1 MFGLGRKQTPLLGID
16 IGSTAVKLVELSRP
30 GASATGHYQVDRYA
44 IEPLPPNA
52 MAEKKIA
59 DAEMVGQTVGR
70 VLRRAETKN
79 KRAALAISGSAVITK
94 TITMSGELSES
105 DMEAQLQLDADQYIP
120 FPLEEVNIDFDVLGP
135 STANPGMVDVLLV
148 ASRREN
154 IDDRLAALAVA
165 GLTAEIVDVET
176 YAMEN
181 ACVLMLE
188 EDADARREETVAVAD
203 IGAATT
209 TLYVLNKGQI
219 VYTREQKFGGL
230 QLINDIQHRLDVPR
244 EQAAAKLING
254 ELPEDYESQVLAPFK
269 EAMSQ
274 QIGRALQFFYS
285 ATAYDRADR
294 ILLTGGV
301 ASLPGLDQLV
311 GERLGIAAG
320 VGDPFRHMSLSKEL
334 ADTAL
339 KRDAPAL
346 VIAVGL
352 ALRGF
357 A

>member
-30 GASATGHYQVDRYA
+30 GASAAGRYQVDRYA

-52 MAEKKIA
+52 MAEKKISDVQA
-59 DAEMVGQTVGR
+59 VGQTIGR
-70 VLRRAETKN
+70 ALRRAETKN
-79 KRAALAISGSAVITK
+79 KRAAVAISGSAVITK
-94 TITMSGELSES
+94 TITMSGELSEA
-105 DMEAQLQLDADQYIP
+105 DMEAQLQLEADQYIP

-135 STANPGMVDVLLV
+135 SAANPGMVDVLLA

-154 IDDRLAALAVA
+154 IDDRVAALAVA

-181 ACVLMLE
+181 ACVLMLDDE
-188 EDADARREETVAVAD
+188 SGEQPDQTLAIAD

-209 TLYVLNKGQI
+209 TLYVVHKGQI

-230 QLINDIQHRLDVPR
+230 QLINDIQHRLNVPR
-244 EQAAAKLING
+244 EQATAKLING
-254 ELPEDYESQVLAPFK
+254 ELPDDYESQVLTPFK

-285 ATAYDRADR
+285 ATAFNRADR
-294 ILLTGGV
+294 IVLAGGA

-311 GERLGIAAG
+311 GERLGISSG
-320 VGDPFRHMSLSKEL
+320 VGDPFSHMSLSKEFT
-334 ADTAL
+334 DTAL

-346 VIAVGL
+346 MVAVGL